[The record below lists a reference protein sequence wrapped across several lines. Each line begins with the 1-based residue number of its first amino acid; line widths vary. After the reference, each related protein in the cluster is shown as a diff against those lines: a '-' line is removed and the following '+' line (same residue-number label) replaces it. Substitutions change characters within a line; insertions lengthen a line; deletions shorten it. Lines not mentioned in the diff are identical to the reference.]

1 MKILLLGIYLP
12 DNIQSI
18 ERFVSILQT
27 GLPKFGHQVRII
39 RPQPWVGNINPSST
53 GIGKL
58 LGYIDKFF
66 VFPPKLRQ
74 EVSWA
79 DVVHICDHSGAVYI
93 KFLQNIPHV
102 VTCHDLLAIRSAL
115 GEIQQNQTR
124 WTGKQLQRLILN
136 GLNQAQQIVCVSEQ
150 TRQDLLRISSL
161 KNSAISLIHMGLNY
175 TYSPMELA
183 KVKHRLSLLKISNN
197 CRFILHVGQN
207 VWYKN
212 RLGGLI
218 IFFYLTQKY
227 RKTDLYLIM
236 VSQPFTSEMRQLI
249 EAYSLSQKVIELV
262 QVSNE
267 DLCALYS
274 SATALLFPSLQEG
287 FGWPIIEAQ
296 ACGCPVFTSNRP
308 PMTEVGGEAA
318 LYINPNNPETAA
330 KKIASILPRL
340 ADFKEKS
347 ILNAQRFTTEKMLSS
362 YSQVYRK
369 VILENK

>member
-1 MKILLLGIYLP
+1 M
-12 DNIQSI
+12 
-18 ERFVSILQT
+18 
-27 GLPKFGHQVRII
+27 
-39 RPQPWVGNINPSST
+39 VG
-53 GIGKL
+53 
-58 LGYIDKFF
+58 
-66 VFPPKLRQ
+66 
-74 EVSWA
+74 
-79 DVVHICDHSGAVYI
+79 
-93 KFLQNIPHV
+93 
-102 VTCHDLLAIRSAL
+102 
-115 GEIQQNQTR
+115 
-124 WTGKQLQRLILN
+124 
-136 GLNQAQQIVCVSEQ
+136 
-150 TRQDLLRISSL
+150 
-161 KNSAISLIHMGLNY
+161 
-175 TYSPMELA
+175 
-183 KVKHRLSLLKISNN
+183 
-197 CRFILHVGQN
+197 
-207 VWYKN
+207 
-212 RLGGLI
+212 
-218 IFFYLTQKY
+218 
-227 RKTDLYLIM
+227 
-236 VSQPFTSEMRQLI
+236 QPFTSEMRQLI